1 MRVHLGSD
9 HAGLELKD
17 HLLNWL
23 ADQGHEV
30 VDHGPFVYDAVDDYP
45 VFCLRAAEAVADE
58 ETSLGIV
65 IGGSGN
71 GEQMAANK
79 VKGVRA
85 ALVWSEEIATLARQ
99 HNNANVISVGGR
111 MHTLEEMTGFIN
123 VFLTTPYT
131 GEERHDRRIGMLADY
146 EKTGNLPPLPES
158 ALQARD

>member
-17 HLLNWL
+17 HLLGWL
-23 ADQGHEV
+23 ADQGHEA

-58 ETSLGIV
+58 EASLGIV

-79 VKGVRA
+79 VRGVRA
-85 ALVWSEEIATLARQ
+85 ALVWNEEIAALARE

-111 MHTLEEMTGFIN
+111 MHTLEEMTRFIG
-123 VFLTTPYT
+123 VFLTTAYT
-131 GEERHDRRIGMLADY
+131 GEERHTRRINMLTDY
-146 EKTGNLPPLPES
+146 EKTGQLPPLPDS
-158 ALQARD
+158 ALKSQG